1 MQRRRDE
8 NRRATP
14 QEQRFLRK
22 QATHAPCLERAQ
34 PTTCCLQSCTR
45 CMVRAWGG
53 CPTGWSALPL
63 RPAPP
68 ARPWTARPLPLQL
81 EGVKGCPPPAHL
93 AHSPFDL
100 ERFPRGVGS
109 PVCPRGA
116 HHGAPLVHAPLQLLV
131 LALVLP
137 AVTLRVRLL
146 FPLLL
151 LLLLLLL
158 LRLRRRC
165 DGAGLAANPIFTAL
179 RR

>member
-1 MQRRRDE
+1 
-8 NRRATP
+8 
-14 QEQRFLRK
+14 
-22 QATHAPCLERAQ
+22 
-34 PTTCCLQSCTR
+34 
-45 CMVRAWGG
+45 MVAAS
-53 CPTGWSALPL
+53 TALPTARS
-63 RPAPP
+63 RPA
-68 ARPWTARPLPLQL
+68 
-81 EGVKGCPPPAHL
+81 GDSC
-93 AHSPFDL
+93 
-100 ERFPRGVGS
+100 GS
-109 PVCPRGA
+109 
-116 HHGAPLVHAPLQLLV
+116 GAPLVHAPLQLLV